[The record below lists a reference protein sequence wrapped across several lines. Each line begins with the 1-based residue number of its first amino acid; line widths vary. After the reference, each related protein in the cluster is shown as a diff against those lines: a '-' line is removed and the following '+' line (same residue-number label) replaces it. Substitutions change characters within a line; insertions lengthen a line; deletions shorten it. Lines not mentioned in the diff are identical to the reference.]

1 MDGGQSLVIS
11 REGHSPKSE
20 GVIPWA
26 SDFSFEKLY
35 QFKVPLSSYLLPL
48 TSYLLP
54 LCAIPPQPPVPRPEL
69 ILDLISWWI

>member
-11 REGHSPKSE
+11 PEGHSPKSE

-26 SDFSFEKLY
+26 SDFSFEKQY
-35 QFKVPLSSYLLPL
+35 QFKVPLS
-48 TSYLLP
+48 SYLLP